1 MIDYMSIDYFLP
13 TNRYTDRTDRL
24 KTDRIYD
31 RL

>member
-1 MIDYMSIDYFLP
+1 MIDYMSIDYLP
-13 TNRYTDRTDRL
+13 TIQYTDRTDRL